1 MAADKENSAEASVDA
16 LVDVAIVGGGFAG
29 MTAANRLAE
38 AGRKPVVFEAGNEPL
53 YMCNSRVATGALH
66 ISFHSPLEPVG
77 DLYDAIMK
85 GSDGTARPDLAR
97 AVADRAAMTMAWMKE
112 RGSEF
117 EDHPRRMNGVP
128 MMAPLRRMVAGL
140 DWEESGP
147 NLFLQMLEARL
158 VRSGGALRRGCR
170 VAEILKD
177 GVGVS
182 GVVVD
187 GPDGRATI
195 RTRHVIVADGGFQA
209 DIDLVSRH
217 ISKAAAKLMQR
228 NTGTGRGEGMRM
240 AVAIGAATVGL
251 ERFYGHVLSRD
262 SMEDDRLWPYPQLD
276 VICAKGIVVT
286 PDGRRFDDE
295 GRGGIYMTNAIAR
308 LDDPLSATAVF
319 DATVWADAKDS
330 DNVPPNPSLTDNG
343 GTLISADTLDEL
355 AAKAGLDAAGLKETV
370 AAYNAAIAAGS
381 MAGLSPTRTTAIYPA
396 HPIAEAPFCAAPLC
410 AGITVTSGGLSV
422 DGRAR
427 VLDGAGKP
435 ISGLYAAGSAVGGIE
450 GGPRVG
456 YVGGLIKAF
465 GIGLLAADTI
475 SGA

>member
-1 MAADKENSAEASVDA
+1 LAADNGTTGGETSVGA
-16 LVDVAIVGGGFAG
+16 AIVGGGFAG

-38 AGRKPVVFEAGNEPL
+38 AGRKPVVFEAGSEPL

-66 ISFHSPLEPVG
+66 ISFHSPLEPAD
-77 DLYDAIMK
+77 DLYDAIIK

-97 AVADRAAMTMAWMKE
+97 AVADRAAMTIAWMRE

-128 MMAPLRRMVAGL
+128 MMAPLRRMTAGL

-158 VRSGGALRRGCR
+158 VRCGGALRRGCR
-170 VAEILKD
+170 AVEILRD
-177 GVGVS
+177 GDGIS

-187 GPDGRATI
+187 GPRGRETV

-209 DIDLVSRH
+209 DIDLVARH

-228 NTGTGRGEGMRM
+228 NTGTGRGEGLRM
-240 AVAIGAATVGL
+240 AAAIGAATVGL

-262 SMEDDRLWPYPQLD
+262 AMTDDRLWPYPQLD

-286 PDGRRFDDE
+286 PDGKRFDDE
-295 GRGGIYMTNAIAR
+295 GCGGIYMTNAIAR
-308 LDDPLSATAVF
+308 LGDPLSATAVF

-343 GTLISADTLDEL
+343 GTLISAGSLDDL
-355 AAKAGLDAAGLKETV
+355 AARAGLDAAGLKATV
-370 AAYNAAIAAGS
+370 AAYNAAVASGRAG
-381 MAGLSPTRTTAIYPA
+381 ALSPVRTVDAYRA
-396 HPIAEAPFCAAPLC
+396 HPVTQAPFYAAPLC

-435 ISGLYAAGSAVGGIE
+435 IPGLYAAGSAVGGIE

-475 SGA
+475 AEA